1 MKRPDEKLTVFLQG
15 YKEGFNVLSGL
26 VQDFDDMSSE
36 SQEMYLIYAE
46 QCLLEQLDM
55 IDKKQAKV
63 LEEVKEFLARYNSQ
77 FKALLDTEK
86 HLKSQL
92 EYYKQMR
99 TVITNDERS
108 KDNCERAAV

>member
-1 MKRPDEKLTVFLQG
+1 MKRPDEKQPVFLAG

-26 VQDFDDMSSE
+26 VQDFEDISPE
-36 SQEMYLIYAE
+36 SQELYLRYAE
-46 QCLLEQLDM
+46 QCLLDQLDM
-55 IDKKQAKV
+55 VDQKQTEV
-63 LEEVKEFLARYNSQ
+63 LAEVKEFLARYNSQ

-99 TVITNDERS
+99 TVITNDNGQRTE
-108 KDNCERAAV
+108 ERAAM